1 MYYKLKIMKVKY
13 IRVSSL
19 DQNTQRQQT
28 NEKEFAKTYVDK
40 ISGAISFFE
49 RPQGEKLID
58 DINNGKIDEVH
69 VMSIDRIGR
78 SILDILTVCQFL
90 TQKEVNLYVE
100 NIGMFSMVDGKQ
112 NPIFKMIV
120 SVLGNV
126 SEMERNNMLERQR
139 QGIEIAK
146 AKGVYK
152 GRLYGSRM
160 TTEEFLDKYKKVA
173 NELTN
178 GESLRRAAALGG
190 VSLGVAQ
197 RVKKA
202 MQEQLN

>member
-1 MYYKLKIMKVKY
+1 MKVKY

-28 NEKEFAKTYVDK
+28 NESEFDKVYVDK
-40 ISGAISFFE
+40 VSGAISFFE
-49 RPQGEKLID
+49 RPK
-58 DINNGKIDEVH
+58 GKILLNDIRLGKVKEVH
-69 VMSIDRIGR
+69 ISSLDRLGR
-78 SILDILTVCQFL
+78 SILDLLTVIEYFSSKL
-90 TQKEVNLYVE
+90 VNLFVE
-100 NIGMFSMVDGKQ
+100 NIGMFSMIDGKP
-112 NPIFKMIV
+112 NSTFKMIA

-126 SEMERNNMLERQR
+126 AEMERNNMLERQR

-160 TTEEFLDKYKKVA
+160 TTEEFLNKYKKVA
-173 NELTN
+173 NELAN

-190 VSLGVAQ
+190 CSLGVAQ

-202 MQEQLN
+202 MKEQLN

>member
-1 MYYKLKIMKVKY
+1 MKHKNMKVKY

-19 DQNTQRQQT
+19 DQNTQRQQK
-28 NEKEFAKTYVDK
+28 NEKDFDKTYPDK

-49 RPQGEKLID
+49 RPQGTKLI
-58 DINNGKIDEVH
+58 NGVVAGTIAEVH

-78 SILDILTVCQFL
+78 NILDILMVCEYF
-90 TQKEVNLYVE
+90 TNHNVNLYVE
-100 NIGMFSMVDGKQ
+100 NIGMYSMVDGKQ

-160 TTEEFLDKYKKVA
+160 TTEEFLKKYKKVEV
-173 NELTN
+173 ELQN
-178 GESLRRAAALGG
+178 GESLRRAARLGG
-190 VSLGVAQ
+190 CSLGVAQ

-202 MQEQLN
+202 MNKQIIL

>member
-1 MYYKLKIMKVKY
+1 MYRNEIMKVKY
-13 IRVSSL
+13 VRVSTVE
-19 DQNTQRQQT
+19 QNTSRQEK
-28 NEKEFAKTYVDK
+28 NESEFDKVYVDR

-49 RPQGEKLID
+49 RPQGKKLID
-58 DINNGKIDEVH
+58 RIKQGRIDEVH
-69 VMSIDRIGR
+69 VLSIDRIGR
-78 SILDILTVCQFL
+78 NILDILTVCEFL
-90 TQKEVNLYVE
+90 TENSVKLYVE

-146 AKGVYK
+146 AKGVYN

-160 TTEEFLDKYKKVA
+160 STEEFLKKYKKVA
-173 NELTN
+173 TELEN

-190 VSLGVAQ
+190 VSLGTAQ
-197 RVKKA
+197 RVKRALK
-202 MQEQLN
+202 EQTL

>member
-1 MYYKLKIMKVKY
+1 MKVKY
-13 IRVSSL
+13 VRVSTL
-19 DQNTQRQQT
+19 EQNTSRQEK
-28 NEKEFAKTYVDK
+28 NESEFDKVYVDK
-40 ISGAISFFE
+40 ISGAKSFFD
-49 RPQGEKLID
+49 RPQGKKLID
-58 DINNGKIDEVH
+58 DANDGKIKEVH
-69 VMSIDRIGR
+69 VMSIDRVGR
-78 SILDILTVCQFL
+78 SILYLLTVCQFL
-90 TQKEVNLYVE
+90 TNKGVNLYVE
-100 NIGMFSMVDGKQ
+100 NIGMYSLVDGKQ

-152 GRLYGSRM
+152 GMLYGTRM
-160 TTEEFLDKYKKVA
+160 TTEEFLKKYKKVA
-173 NELTN
+173 NELQN

-202 MQEQLN
+202 MYKE

>member
-1 MYYKLKIMKVKY
+1 MLKVKY
-13 IRVSSL
+13 IRVSTIE
-19 DQNTQRQQT
+19 QNTQRQQM
-28 NEKEFAKTYVDK
+28 NENDFDKTYVDK

-49 RPQGEKLID
+49 RPQGKKLINE
-58 DINNGKIDEVH
+58 IISGNVKEVH

-78 SILDILTVCQFL
+78 NILDILTVCEYF
-90 TQKEVNLYVE
+90 TNNMVNLYVE
-100 NIGMFSMVDGKQ
+100 NIGMYSLVDGNQ

-160 TTEEFLDKYKKVA
+160 TEEEFLKKYRKVEI
-173 NELTN
+173 ELRS
-178 GESLRRAAALGG
+178 GESLRRAAKLGECS
-190 VSLGVAQ
+190 VGVAQ

-202 MQEQLN
+202 MNKQIT

>member
-1 MYYKLKIMKVKY
+1 MKVKY
-13 IRVSSL
+13 IRVSTQE
-19 DQNTQRQQT
+19 QNTARQKK
-28 NEKEFAKTYVDK
+28 NESEFDKVYVDK
-40 ISGAISFFE
+40 ISGVISFFE
-49 RPQGEKLID
+49 RPQGKKLIER
-58 DINNGKIDEVH
+58 INQGKINEVH
-69 VMSIDRIGR
+69 VLSIDRIGR
-78 SILDILTVCQFL
+78 NILDILTVCEFF
-90 TQKEVNLYVE
+90 TNSNVNLYVE
-100 NIGMFSMVDGKQ
+100 NIGMYSMVDGKQ

-139 QGIEIAK
+139 QGIEVAK

-160 TTEEFLDKYKKVA
+160 TTEEFLSKYKKVA
-173 NELTN
+173 NELKN

-197 RVKKA
+197 RVNKVLK
-202 MQEQLN
+202 EQN

>member
-1 MYYKLKIMKVKY
+1 MKQKVKY
-13 IRVSSL
+13 IRVSTL
-19 DQNTQRQQT
+19 EQNTQRQQK
-28 NEKEFAKTYVDK
+28 NESDFNKTYVDK

-49 RPQGEKLID
+49 RSQGKKLIA
-58 DINNGKIDEVH
+58 DINAGKIKEVH
-69 VMSIDRIGR
+69 VLSIDRIGR
-78 SILDILTVCQFL
+78 NILDILTVCEFF

-100 NIGMFSMVDGKQ
+100 NIGMYSMIEGKQ

-126 SEMERNNMLERQR
+126 SEMERNHMLERQR

-152 GRLYGSRM
+152 GRLYGTRM
-160 TTEEFLDKYKKVA
+160 TTEEFLKKYKKVA
-173 NELTN
+173 NELQN

-202 MQEQLN
+202 MYKE

>member
-1 MYYKLKIMKVKY
+1 MKVKY
-13 IRVSSL
+13 IRVSTVE
-19 DQNTQRQQT
+19 QNTSRQEK
-28 NEKEFAKTYVDK
+28 NESDFDKVYIDK
-40 ISGAISFFE
+40 ISGAISFFD
-49 RPQGEKLID
+49 RPQGKKLID
-58 DINNGKIDEVH
+58 DISDGKIDEVH
-69 VMSIDRIGR
+69 VVSIDRIGR
-78 SILDILTVCQFL
+78 SILDILTVCEFL
-90 TQKEVNLYVE
+90 MQKQVNLFVE
-100 NIGMFSMVDGKQ
+100 NIGMYSLIKGKE
-112 NPIFKMIV
+112 NRIFKMIV

-126 SEMERNNMLERQR
+126 SEMERNNMLERQK

-160 TTEEFLDKYKKVA
+160 TTEEFLKKYKKVA
-173 NELTN
+173 NELKN

-202 MQEQLN
+202 MQQQINN

>member
-1 MYYKLKIMKVKY
+1 MKVKY
-13 IRVSSL
+13 VRVSTL
-19 DQNTQRQQT
+19 EQNTSRQEK
-28 NEKEFAKTYVDK
+28 NESEFNKVYVDK
-40 ISGAISFFE
+40 ISGAISFFD
-49 RPQGEKLID
+49 RPQGKKLVE
-58 DINNGKIDEVH
+58 DINSGKIKEIH
-69 VMSIDRIGR
+69 VISIDRIGR
-78 SILDILTVCQFL
+78 SILDILTVCEFF
-90 TQKEVNLYVE
+90 TQKGVNLYVE
-100 NIGMFSMVDGKQ
+100 NIGMYSMVDGKQ

-126 SEMERNNMLERQR
+126 SEMERDNMLERQR

-146 AKGVYK
+146 ANGVYK

-160 TTEEFLDKYKKVA
+160 TTEEFLNKYKKVA
-173 NELTN
+173 NELSN

-202 MQEQLN
+202 MNNN

>member
-1 MYYKLKIMKVKY
+1 MKVKY
-13 IRVSSL
+13 VRISSL
-19 DQNTQRQQT
+19 EQNTARQVK
-28 NEKEFAKTYVDK
+28 NESEFDKVFVDK
-40 ISGAISFFE
+40 ISGAVSFFE
-49 RPQGEKLID
+49 RPQGKKLVDGVNIG
-58 DINNGKIDEVH
+58 IITEVH
-69 VMSIDRIGR
+69 VLSIDRIGR
-78 SILDILTVCQFL
+78 NILDILTVCEFL
-90 TQKEVNLYVE
+90 TERNVNLYVE
-100 NIGMFSMVDGKQ
+100 NIGMYSMVDGTQ

-160 TTEEFLDKYKKVA
+160 TTEEFLKKYKKVTI
-173 NELTN
+173 ELKN

-202 MQEQLN
+202 LNEQLL

>member
-1 MYYKLKIMKVKY
+1 MKVKY
-13 IRVSSL
+13 LRVSSL
-19 DQNTQRQQT
+19 DQNLQRQQK
-28 NEKEFAKTYVDK
+28 NENDFDKTYPDK
-40 ISGAISFFE
+40 ISGAVSFFE
-49 RPQGEKLID
+49 RPWGKKLID
-58 DINNGKIDEVH
+58 DVIDGKIKEVH
-69 VMSIDRIGR
+69 VLSIDRIGR
-78 SILDILTVCQFL
+78 NILDILNVCEFF

-100 NIGMFSMVDGKQ
+100 NIGMYSMVEGKQ

-126 SEMERNNMLERQR
+126 SEMERNHMLERQR

-152 GRLYGSRM
+152 GRLYGTRM
-160 TTEEFLDKYKKVA
+160 TTEEFLKKYKKVA
-173 NELTN
+173 NELQN

-202 MQEQLN
+202 MYKE

>member
-1 MYYKLKIMKVKY
+1 MKVKY
-13 IRVSSL
+13 VRVSTL
-19 DQNTQRQQT
+19 EQNTSRQEK
-28 NEKEFAKTYVDK
+28 NESEFDKVYVDK

-49 RPQGEKLID
+49 RPQGKKLVEG
-58 DINNGKIDEVH
+58 INQGKLEEVH
-69 VMSIDRIGR
+69 VLSIDRIGR
-78 SILDILTVCQFL
+78 NILDILTVCEFF
-90 TQKEVNLYVE
+90 TNHNVNLYVE
-100 NIGMFSMVDGKQ
+100 NIGMYSMVDGKQ

-160 TTEEFLDKYKKVA
+160 TPEEFLNKYKKVA
-173 NELTN
+173 NELNN

-190 VSLGVAQ
+190 CSLGVAQ

-202 MQEQLN
+202 MNNN

>member
-1 MYYKLKIMKVKY
+1 MKVKY
-13 IRVSSL
+13 IRVSTL
-19 DQNTQRQQT
+19 EQNTQRQQK
-28 NEKEFAKTYVDK
+28 NENDFDKTFVDK

-49 RPQGEKLID
+49 RPQGKKLV
-58 DINNGKIDEVH
+58 NEVVSGNIDEVH

-78 SILDILTVCQFL
+78 NILDILTVCEYFNNNQ
-90 TQKEVNLYVE
+90 VNLYVE
-100 NIGMFSMVDGKQ
+100 NIGMYSLVDGKQ

-126 SEMERNNMLERQR
+126 SEMERNNMLERQK

-160 TTEEFLDKYKKVA
+160 TEEEFLKKYRKVEI
-173 NELTN
+173 ELRN
-178 GESLRRAAALGG
+178 GESLRRAARLGG
-190 VSLGVAQ
+190 CSVGVAQ

-202 MQEQLN
+202 MNKQTI

>member
-1 MYYKLKIMKVKY
+1 MKVKY
-13 IRVSSL
+13 IRVSTQE
-19 DQNTQRQQT
+19 QNTARQEK
-28 NEKEFAKTYVDK
+28 NESEFDRVYMDK
-40 ISGAISFFE
+40 ISGAIPFFD
-49 RPQGEKLID
+49 RPQGKKLVEAIKY
-58 DINNGKIDEVH
+58 NKIDEVH
-69 VMSIDRIGR
+69 VLSIDRIGR
-78 SILDILTVCQFL
+78 SILDILTVCEFF
-90 TQKEVNLYVE
+90 TNSNVNLYVE
-100 NIGMFSMVDGKQ
+100 NIGMYSMVDGKQ

-146 AKGVYK
+146 AKGIYK
-152 GRLYGSRM
+152 GRLHGSKM
-160 TTEEFLDKYKKVA
+160 TTEVFLNKYKKVA
-173 NELTN
+173 NELNN

-202 MQEQLN
+202 MQEQNI

>member
-1 MYYKLKIMKVKY
+1 MKVKY
-13 IRVSSL
+13 IRVSTL
-19 DQNTQRQQT
+19 EQNTSRQEK
-28 NEKEFAKTYVDK
+28 NESEFDKIYVDK
-40 ISGAISFFE
+40 ISGVKSFFN
-49 RPQGEKLID
+49 RPQGKKLIE
-58 DINNGKIDEVH
+58 DINHAKIEEVH

-78 SILDILTVCQFL
+78 NILDILTVCEFF

-100 NIGMFSMVDGKQ
+100 NIGMYSMVEGKQ

-160 TTEEFLDKYKKVA
+160 STEEFLDKYKKVA
-173 NELTN
+173 SELKN

-190 VSLGVAQ
+190 ASLGVAQ

-202 MQEQLN
+202 MQEQIN